1 MTPAPGAVLATVK
14 GVGQAQ
20 AAPLALPWVSTVG
33 LDVGSLVGGTT
44 MAWVV
49 VDVVSGAVGAAV
61 GTSRSPPNVG
71 AGLVGLRV
79 NLKSARPGVGAFVY
93 VGAAVAIGEPVGA

>member
-1 MTPAPGAVLATVK
+1 VGA
-14 GVGQAQ
+14 
-20 AAPLALPWVSTVG
+20 TVG
-33 LDVGSLVGGTT
+33 LDVGSLVVGAT

-61 GTSRSPPNVG
+61 GTSCSPPNVG
-71 AGLVGLRV
+71 AGLVGARVGLRV

-93 VGAAVAIGEPVGA
+93 VGASVAVGERVGA